1 LKEWG
6 MANRPAPALVL
17 RPGDREELERW
28 TRASTVPASAAKRAR
43 IVLLAAE
50 GTANTRI
57 AELVDAT
64 VTTVLS
70 WRERYQAKG
79 MAGLADAKRS
89 GRPRTLDHRAIVA
102 ETLKPPPKKLGV
114 THWSSRLLADR
125 LGTSNTSIAR
135 AWRAYGI
142 KPWKAESFRF
152 STDPELVGKVTDVC
166 GLYLAPPENAIVL
179 CVDEKSQIQALDRT
193 VPILPMQE
201 GRIERRSHDYYRHGT
216 STLFAALD
224 VATGQVT
231 AALKPKHRNQE
242 FLAFLKQIERT
253 YRDVV
258 NDDTG
263 EPVALHLVMDNYAAH
278 KHKNVRD
285 WLSKN
290 PRFVVHFTP
299 THASWMNMVEIW
311 FGIVERQ
318 AIRRGVFKS
327 VKDLNIKIRAFI
339 DGWNDR
345 SQPFVWT
352 KTADEILAK
361 ANRPTISN
369 PRH

>member
-1 LKEWG
+1 
-6 MANRPAPALVL
+6 MANRPAAALVL
-17 RPGDREELERW
+17 RDGDRGVLEGWLRS
-28 TRASTVPASAAKRAR
+28 RSVSAGRAKRAR

-50 GTANTRI
+50 GVGNREI
-57 AELVDAT
+57 AQRVGASP
-64 VTTVLS
+64 TTVIA
-70 WRERYQAKG
+70 WRERYGQRG
-79 MAGLADAKRS
+79 RAGLEDQKRS
-89 GRPRTLDHRAIVA
+89 GRPRELDHRKIVA

-114 THWSSRLLADR
+114 THWSTRLLASR

-152 STDPELVGKVTDVC
+152 STDPELVGKVTDIC
-166 GLYLAPPENAIVL
+166 GLYLGVHQDLPESAIVL

-224 VATGQVT
+224 IATGQVT
-231 AALKPKHRNQE
+231 AALKPRHRHQE

-253 YRDVV
+253 YRHVF
-258 NDDTG
+258 DDQG
-263 EPVALHLVMDNYAAH
+263 APVELHLVMDNYAAH
-278 KHKNVRD
+278 KHTNVRA
-285 WLSKN
+285 WLEAN

-299 THASWMNMVEIW
+299 THASWMNLVEVW
-311 FGIVERQ
+311 FGIIERQ
-318 AIRRGVFKS
+318 AIRRGVFTS
-327 VKDLNIKIRAFI
+327 VKDLNTKIRAFI

-345 SQPFVWT
+345 SHPFVWT
-352 KTADEILAK
+352 KTAEDILKK
-361 ANRPTISN
+361 ANRPTTSN

>member
-1 LKEWG
+1 

-17 RPGDREELERW
+17 RLGDREELERW
-28 TRASTVPASAAKRAR
+28 TRASTVTAASAKRAR
-43 IVLLAAE
+43 IVLLAAD
-50 GTANTRI
+50 GVANTRI

-64 VTTVLS
+64 VTTVLA
-70 WRERYQAKG
+70 WRGRYQSKG
-79 MAGLADAKRS
+79 LAGLADAPRS
-89 GRPRTLDHRAIVA
+89 GRPRGLDHRAIVTA
-102 ETLKPPPKKLGV
+102 TLKPPPKSLGV
-114 THWSSRLLADR
+114 THWSSRLLAQR
-125 LGTSNTSIAR
+125 LKISNTTVAR
-135 AWRAYGI
+135 AWRAYGV

-152 STDPELVGKVTDVC
+152 STDPELVGKVTDIC

-216 STLFAALD
+216 TTLFAALD
-224 VATGQVT
+224 IATGQVT
-231 AALKPKHRNQE
+231 AALKPKHRHQE

-253 YRDVV
+253 YRDVLAT
-258 NDDTG
+258 DG
-263 EPVALHLVMDNYAAH
+263 EPMKLHLVMDNYAAH

-285 WLSKN
+285 WLSDN

-299 THASWMNMVEIW
+299 THASWMNLVEVW

-318 AIRRGVFKS
+318 AVRRGVFKS
-327 VKDLNIKIRAFI
+327 VKDLNTKIRAFI
-339 DGWNDR
+339 DAWHDR
-345 SQPFVWT
+345 AHPFVWT
-352 KTADEILAK
+352 KTADQILAK
-361 ANRPTISN
+361 ANRPTTSN